1 MSARSKLV
9 IRKLSDRPRRIMQH
23 KGRYVIDANSPTFGA
38 DLQYAFAEAVKKAA
52 REYHARSRENA

>member
-1 MSARSKLV
+1 
-9 IRKLSDRPRRIMQH
+9 MQH

-38 DLQYAFAEAVKKAA
+38 DIQYAFAKAVKRAV